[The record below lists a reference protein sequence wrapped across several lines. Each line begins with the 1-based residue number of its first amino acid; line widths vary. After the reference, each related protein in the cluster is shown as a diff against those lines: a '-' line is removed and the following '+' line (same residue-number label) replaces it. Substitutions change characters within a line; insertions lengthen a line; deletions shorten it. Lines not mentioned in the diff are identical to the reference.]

1 MSPVCCAFAYAMELS
16 ERTFAA
22 TAALIGAATLALMSD
37 IAARSGSSSPASAF
51 SSSGLS
57 LRYSSLTRTSSS
69 FAVRRLDRWV
79 ERDRRLRGDRRDRRR
94 DQAHHLAIRQPFRL
108 LAFELLRCQVLAL
121 PSRL

>member
-1 MSPVCCAFAYAMELS
+1 MAPVCCAFAYAMDLGG
-16 ERTFAA
+16 RTRAA
-22 TAALIGAATLALMSD
+22 AAAWSSAGPLASVRA

-108 LAFELLRCQVLAL
+108 LAFELLRCQVLA
-121 PSRL
+121 